1 MLREGDDDPE
11 GSVEVVNV
19 DEERRILLQTKNK
32 IVFRKSE
39 KQKIKKYSHTAFDFA
54 LKLKDNISFS
64 HLTKCFFHSY
74 VLGYFITLTH
84 FATTECVTD
93 LDKRK

>member
-1 MLREGDDDPE
+1 MPTEVLRRKGDEKLEKVELRMLREGDDDPE

-19 DEERRILLQTKNK
+19 DKERRILLQTKNK

-54 LKLKDNISFS
+54 LKLKDNIS
-64 HLTKCFFHSY
+64 
-74 VLGYFITLTH
+74 
-84 FATTECVTD
+84 
-93 LDKRK
+93 

>member
-1 MLREGDDDPE
+1 MPTEILRRKGDEKLEKVELRMLREGDDDPE

-39 KQKIKKYSHTAFDFA
+39 KQKIKKYGHTSIDFA
-54 LKLKDNISFS
+54 LQLLHNII
-64 HLTKCFFHSY
+64 L
-74 VLGYFITLTH
+74 LL
-84 FATTECVTD
+84 
-93 LDKRK
+93 